1 MGNTSSSK
9 KEKGARDKV
18 PMNSIVKDLSQEKQK
33 SVTPPLKIRYS
44 HPYNSLIIGHLEPP
58 SIRIAWCTNKNDDY
72 FGMHFDMHIGM
83 DMKDNVTFPLYK
95 IHGDF
100 FCC

>member
-18 PMNSIVKDLSQEKQK
+18 PMNPIGKDSSQEKPK
-33 SVTPPLKIRYS
+33 IGNFSLKNQIFSPWQPS
-44 HPYNSLIIGHLEPP
+44 HYWLLEPP

-72 FGMHFDMHIGM
+72 FGMHFDTHIGM